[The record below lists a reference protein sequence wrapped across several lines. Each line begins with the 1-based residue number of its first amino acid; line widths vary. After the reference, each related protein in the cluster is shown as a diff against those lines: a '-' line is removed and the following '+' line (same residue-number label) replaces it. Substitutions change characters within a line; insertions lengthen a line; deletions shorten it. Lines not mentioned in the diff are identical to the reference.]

1 MVKKCPVILNNSVV
15 TVVKYDAVDIQFPS
29 IHKNAEFVFVKKD
42 NGTYAIVENYEEE
55 KQTYVPKR
63 NHKKE
68 EFETDVISE
77 EAVITEE

>member
-15 TVVKYDAVDIQFPS
+15 TVVKYDTVDIQFPS
-29 IHKNAEFVFVKKD
+29 IHKNAEFVYVKKD

-55 KQTYVPKR
+55 KQAYVPKR

-68 EFETDVISE
+68 EPEITVISE
-77 EAVITEE
+77 EDAIIEE